1 MWMMGQ
7 QPGLYWQAVWL
18 VASPLLLLSVF
29 LAYLVLLAQRTLSY
43 QAWNPQHVGSPTG
56 IKGPQ

>member
-1 MWMMGQ
+1 MMGQ